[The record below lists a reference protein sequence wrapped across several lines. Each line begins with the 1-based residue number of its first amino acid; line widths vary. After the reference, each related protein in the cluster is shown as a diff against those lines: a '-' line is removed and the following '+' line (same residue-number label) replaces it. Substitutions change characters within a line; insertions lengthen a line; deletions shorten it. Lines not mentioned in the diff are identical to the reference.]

1 MWPSKSV
8 KYSPIQ
14 SSDSSFQETLP
25 LEKHDTEQRHVRKR
39 WKSTLQ
45 SRAGQIILALS
56 TSLVIFL
63 ILLILSLVGS
73 RNQLY
78 DCGHSPAEA
87 VAKNCHFDM
96 LAFAWV
102 PIPCFD
108 AEYVFLSF
116 TLFWFTVLMNRQ
128 CRLSS
133 TYDTYNDFEFFYD
146 RNRTRQIEV
155 DELKRGINK
164 RVYTSGQYHRTHCT
178 YAWQTLQRAVLK
190 GYGLSDNKTMNAGRK

>member
-8 KYSPIQ
+8 TYSPIQ

-25 LEKHDTEQRHVRKR
+25 EKHDTEQLHVRKR
-39 WKSTLQ
+39 WKSILQ

-63 ILLILSLVGS
+63 ILLILSFVGS

-108 AEYVFLSF
+108 AEYVLLSF
-116 TLFWFTVLMNRQ
+116 TSFWFTVLINRQ